1 MDVTNVVDDV
11 VRREHG
17 RVLSILIGVLGDFDL
32 AEDALQETLV
42 TALERWPRDGI
53 PNNPAAWMIT
63 VGRRKA
69 IDRLRREK
77 NLGRKTA
84 LLADPVAISLAE
96 PDMTGETAIPDERLK
111 LIFTCCHPALSP
123 EARVALTLRTLGGLT
138 TAEIAHAFLVPV
150 PTMNQRLTRA
160 KAKIR
165 GAAIPY
171 AVPSVEAIP
180 ERLDAV
186 LNVLYLIFNEGY
198 AASAGDNLIRRELCA
213 EAIRLTLP
221 LVALLES
228 RPELGPQPE
237 ALGLAAL
244 MLLHDSRRPARTD
257 AEGEI
262 ILLEDQDRGL
272 WDRGQIDAGVGLLDR
287 AIAARLPGPYQIQ
300 AAIAALHAQ
309 APTPA
314 ETDWPQIALLYG
326 RLWHYTPS
334 PVVELNRA
342 VAVGMARGP
351 LAGLALLQEPEL
363 AAALD
368 GYHWYHAAVADFL
381 RRASYRGSAHAAYV
395 RALALCEN
403 RAERSLLG
411 RRIAEL

>member
-96 PDMTGETAIPDERLK
+96 PDMTGEIAIPDERLK

-198 AASAGDNLIRRELCA
+198 AASAGDNLIRRELCV
-213 EAIRLTLP
+213 E
-221 LVALLES
+221 LVE
-228 RPELGPQPE
+228 RV
-237 ALGLAAL
+237 
-244 MLLHDSRRPARTD
+244 
-257 AEGEI
+257 EGE
-262 ILLEDQDRGL
+262 
-272 WDRGQIDAGVGLLDR
+272 
-287 AIAARLPGPYQIQ
+287 
-300 AAIAALHAQ
+300 
-309 APTPA
+309 
-314 ETDWPQIALLYG
+314 
-326 RLWHYTPS
+326 
-334 PVVELNRA
+334 
-342 VAVGMARGP
+342 
-351 LAGLALLQEPEL
+351 
-363 AAALD
+363 
-368 GYHWYHAAVADFL
+368 
-381 RRASYRGSAHAAYV
+381 
-395 RALALCEN
+395 
-403 RAERSLLG
+403 
-411 RRIAEL
+411 